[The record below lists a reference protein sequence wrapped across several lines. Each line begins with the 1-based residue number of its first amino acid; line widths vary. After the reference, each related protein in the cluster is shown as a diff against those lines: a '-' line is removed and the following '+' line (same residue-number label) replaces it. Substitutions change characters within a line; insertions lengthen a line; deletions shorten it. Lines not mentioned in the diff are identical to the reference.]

1 MPVLAPVT
9 TAAVGAGGGWGMG
22 FPVRCQSIAARA
34 FAPGPPAALARAGGA
49 VLGAADIAATIAAT
63 IAAVIAATLAAAAT
77 AFVRDRL
84 RAISR
89 ASFSA
94 GGCRCSPAA
103 RAVAAPGGATPRAG
117 FFARASMAARRYRPH
132 RKHRIPAARR
142 GAPKCLRDGR
152 LHDERLRQPAG
163 AAFPTS
169 LPNALSAM
177 VFYRSI
183 CSCFKSK

>member
-9 TAAVGAGGGWGMG
+9 TAAVGAGGGWGMD

-49 VLGAADIAATIAAT
+49 VLGAAA
-63 IAAVIAATLAAAAT
+63 IAAVIAATIAAAAT

-94 GGCRCSPAA
+94 GGGRCGPGRGCAGRRTPPRRIFCQGVDGLASRPATQETPDSGSAPVSAKMPA
-103 RAVAAPGGATPRAG
+103 RWET
-117 FFARASMAARRYRPH
+117 ARR
-132 RKHRIPAARR
+132 KAV
-142 GAPKCLRDGR
+142 
-152 LHDERLRQPAG
+152 PAG
-163 AAFPTS
+163 R
-169 LPNALSAM
+169 
-177 VFYRSI
+177 RSI
-183 CSCFKSK
+183 SDLFDACSLGHW

>member
-34 FAPGPPAALARAGGA
+34 LAPGPPAALARGGGAGGGGGGLPGRCQSIAARASAPGPPAALARAGGA

-103 RAVAAPGGATPRAG
+103 RAVAAPGGATPPAP
-117 FFARASMAARRYRPH
+117 FFSTASMTPPRDPPH

-142 GAPKCLRDGR
+142 
-152 LHDERLRQPAG
+152 
-163 AAFPTS
+163 
-169 LPNALSAM
+169 
-177 VFYRSI
+177 
-183 CSCFKSK
+183 